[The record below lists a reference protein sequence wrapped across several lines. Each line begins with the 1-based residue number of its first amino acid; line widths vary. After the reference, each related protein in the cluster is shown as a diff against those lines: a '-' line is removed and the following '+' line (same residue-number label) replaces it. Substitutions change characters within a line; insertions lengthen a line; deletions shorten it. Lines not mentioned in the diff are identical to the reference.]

1 MCVTLITINFRLFN
15 ANKKYKV
22 HVLIKVKDE
31 DSAIM
36 VSTEIRLNGYYQ
48 LNSILFCI

>member
-22 HVLIKVKDE
+22 LIKVKDE
-31 DSAIM
+31 DSAIA
-36 VSTEIRLNGYYQ
+36 VSTEILTTKWLLSTK
-48 LNSILFCI
+48 LNSFLY